1 MADVKQIKICRYCS
15 KPLPEGAS
23 FCPFCE
29 RIQDEPEEIR
39 VPGNRMRPRRLILF
53 AGLLLTAV
61 LLLVLCVTVYR
72 RPKMPQVYE
81 GEASVI
87 FPMKGKKYMV
97 FLSFTGDAG
106 RTGVPLASTSNRLE
120 RGQQTVAFSELF
132 VLPCRETDSEDEK
145 GETAV
150 SISEAGAAREAF
162 SEELLSCEVT
172 AEPQDGAEE
181 MQITAEN
188 LAGAASSGVLPVD
201 AQFPPV
207 YGAMISYGP
216 ECGTNTI
223 LWQLTM
229 KNGDSIV
236 LRQSVSCGTIPVLSW
251 HYEDTPLETTA
262 DLKKLLK
269 QIEAEEDPEAVL
281 TIYLPPVSYDGAF
294 AFPSRTFRL
303 IGSSVGNA
311 RTTFTGSMQV
321 NAQAPY
327 LMELQNIT
335 FAGNGGTGLTANNSV
350 FLENCT
356 FTGWDTGAAFLEGS
370 WPLLFG
376 CIFEDNETG
385 LLIDSHTAKGTMQD
399 YTGITFRRNGT
410 AIKAVNIPGNLPLR
424 FADSLF
430 EENERDLEDPQGLIQ
445 ILSQ

>member
-72 RPKMPQVYE
+72 RPKAPQVYE

-87 FPMKGKKYMV
+87 YPLNGKKYRV
-97 FLSFTGDAG
+97 FLSFTADAG
-106 RTGVPLASTSNRLE
+106 RTGIPQASASKRLE
-120 RGQQTVAFSELF
+120 RGNRSVAFSELF
-132 VLPCRETDSEDEK
+132 VLPCREKDSEDET
-145 GETAV
+145 EEAAV
-150 SISEAGAAREAF
+150 SVSETESVREAF
-162 SEELLSCEVT
+162 AKELLSCEVT

-181 MQITAEN
+181 MQVTAQTGTE
-188 LAGAASSGVLPVD
+188 AAASGSIPVD

-207 YGAMISYGP
+207 YGAVISYGP
-216 ECGTNTI
+216 ECGTNAI
-223 LWQLTM
+223 HWQLSM

-236 LRQSVSCGTIPVLSW
+236 LRQSVSCETIPVLSW

-269 QIEAEEDPEAVL
+269 QIEAEEDPAAVL
-281 TIYLPPVSYDGAF
+281 AIYLPPVSYDGAF

-303 IGSSVGNA
+303 IGSSDGDA
-311 RTTFTGSMQV
+311 RTTFTGSMQI
-321 NAQAPY
+321 NAQAPSF
-327 LMELQNIT
+327 MELQNIT
-335 FAGNGGTGLTANNSV
+335 FSGNGGTGLTANNSV

-376 CIFEDNETG
+376 CTFEDNETA
-385 LLIDSHTAKGTMQD
+385 LLIDSHSAIGSMQD
-399 YTGITFRRNGT
+399 YSGMTFRGNGT

-430 EENERDLEDPQGLIQ
+430 VDNERDLEDPQGLVQ